1 MTAAVTLGFL
11 AVTTFLW
18 YHVMTGLNTDHLL
31 SGQSAEQTLEIGIK
45 NNLEKYI
52 NINMEGMKYKFLQ
65 INFLLAGLTFLSAEL
80 RVVPSAGLVS

>member
-31 SGQSAEQTLEIGIK
+31 SGESADQTVEIGIK
-45 NNLEKYI
+45 NNLE
-52 NINMEGMKYKFLQ
+52 MKTYMDEVHIPANKLFTSW
-65 INFLLAGLTFLSAEL
+65 IATFLSAVL
-80 RVVPSAGLVS
+80 KVALVLFPNFLCK